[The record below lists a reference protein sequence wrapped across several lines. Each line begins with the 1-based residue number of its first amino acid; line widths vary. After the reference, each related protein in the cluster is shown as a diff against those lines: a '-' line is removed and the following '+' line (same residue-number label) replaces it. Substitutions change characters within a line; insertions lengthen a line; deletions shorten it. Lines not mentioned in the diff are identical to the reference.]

1 MAVGFPTKANWAAGD
16 VLTASAQD
24 DLAGTLNLLSNASA
38 ASGSQLLSNAA
49 GTSFAYQPV
58 IAGGKNFCINGGF
71 DIWQRNTSVNFQPP
85 ASVLYNSADR
95 WNTNV
100 FATYGATYTISR
112 QNAQNVGSQYAA
124 RIQRN
129 SGQTTATGI
138 FFGTT
143 LESATVA
150 PLAGQTITISAY
162 LRRGADAPTSSS
174 AYYFQIRTGTGTDEG
189 AQGAYNGTWTGYAS
203 VGTNPA
209 VTTTSTKFIQTL
221 TLGSGVRELTVIFGC
236 QTTGTAGANDWF
248 EVEEVQ
254 IEIGS
259 ISTAFSRAG
268 GTLQGELAACQ
279 RYYWRATSV
288 ANFAQ
293 YGGNPA
299 YDTANLFVAIN
310 LPVTMRVAPS
320 VLDTSA
326 TSTFTCENSSAVS
339 ATALTSLSLNTNS
352 NPNIGVVTV
361 VKTASFTSGLYY
373 KLISNST
380 TSGYIGFSGE
390 L

>member
-24 DLAGTLNLLSNASA
+24 DLAGTVNLLSNASA
-38 ASGSQLLSNAA
+38 ASGSVLLSNVA
-49 GTSFAYQPV
+49 GTSFTYSPLNA
-58 IAGGKNFCINGGF
+58 AAKNILINGGM
-71 DIWQRNTSVNFQPP
+71 DIWQRGTSFTGNAYF
-85 ASVLYNSADR
+85 ADR
-95 WNTNV
+95 WFCANASAGSGQESTIVPSGYRYSLKITTSALVPYITQPIETANAIQ
-100 FATYGATYTISR
+100 FAG
-112 QNAQNVGSQYAA
+112 QNVTFSAYVYT
-124 RIQRN
+124 
-129 SGQTTATGI
+129 SV
-138 FFGTT
+138 
-143 LESATVA
+143 SATTQIDV
-150 PLAGQTITISAY
+150 QYS
-162 LRRGADAPTSSS
+162 TS
-174 AYYFQIRTGTGTDEG
+174 TDNPQ
-189 AQGAYNGTWTGYAS
+189 AGTWTTITATSG
-203 VGTNPA
+203 GTGA
-209 VTTTSTKFIQTL
+209 TTTAFSRV
-221 TLGSGVRELTVIFGC
+221 SGVFAIPSTAKSLNVRIYTTAVLT
-236 QTTGTAGANDWF
+236 
-248 EVEEVQ
+248 
-254 IEIGS
+254 GS
-259 ISTAFSRAG
+259 IYVSGAQLELGVIPTTFSRAG
-268 GTLQGELAACQ
+268 GNIQGELAACQ

-320 VLDTSA
+320 ILDTSA